1 MDAKRFFGRKII
13 VFLLFIVIL
22 ASFLGG
28 AIADRLFVIRPID
41 YLVPRGGNFR
51 VGEPQTLTQKI
62 LQEESVVIDVAEQA
76 STSVVTV
83 AITKEEQVLEPLLL
97 DPFGVFGQQFGQPS
111 GKTEQIKRDIGSGFV
126 VASDGMVVTNK
137 HVVSDTSASYKVV
150 TKDDKE
156 YEVKNIYRDPVNDI
170 AILKVDAQLEPI
182 ALGDSDQIKVGQFVV
197 AIGTA
202 LGEFRHTVTTGVVSG
217 LGRGIE
223 AGDGFGGFV
232 EQLDNV
238 IQTDAAINPGNSGG
252 PLLNSAGQVI
262 GVNTAV
268 SAQGQ
273 NIGFAIPINVI
284 KASIDNFNAT
294 GKFER
299 PFLGVA
305 YRIIPEETALLNNV
319 PQGAYLVEV
328 VPDSPASKAGLQ
340 AKDIIVS
347 FGGVAISEK
356 AETNLALLINKH
368 KVGDRVS
375 VEYYRDKEKKTAEVE
390 LQVSQ

>member
-1 MDAKRFFGRKII
+1 MDAQRFFGRKLI
-13 VFLLFIVIL
+13 VFLFLIVL
-22 ASFLGG
+22 GASFVGG

-41 YLVPRGGNFR
+41 YLVPRDGNSR
-51 VGEPQTLTQKI
+51 AALPQTFTQKI
-62 LQEESVVIDVAEQA
+62 LMEESVVIDVAEEA
-76 STSVVTV
+76 SDSVVTV
-83 AITKEEQVLEPLLL
+83 AIIKEQQVLEPFSF
-97 DPFGVFGQQFGQPS
+97 DPFGMFGNQFGLPN

-126 VASDGMVVTNK
+126 VSADGMVVTNK
-137 HVVSDTSASYKVV
+137 HVVSDSSASYKVV
-150 TKDDKE
+150 LKDDKE

-170 AILKVDAQLEPI
+170 AILKVDADLKPI
-182 ALGDSDQIKVGQFVV
+182 SMGDSDQIKVGQFVV

-328 VPDSPASKAGLQ
+328 VPDSPAGNAGLQ
-340 AKDIIVS
+340 PKDIITS
-347 FGGVAISEK
+347 FGGVSVSEK
-356 AETNLALLINKH
+356 DEANLALLINKH
-368 KVGDRVS
+368 KVGDRVK
-375 VEYYRDKEKKTAEVE
+375 VEYYRNKEKKMVEVI
-390 LQVSQ
+390 LTTSQ